1 MRRLKTWRWQWML
14 ALVATAMIAVVFV
27 RPVIGRGQVGP
38 ARADSAAA
46 RSVVA
51 PGQRAEIAAA
61 PPAAA
66 PEASLDAQ
74 TRRTPTPALPES
86 ASCVACHTNQPLLA
100 QMAQSATPA
109 PAATQQADWVVGPL
123 PTQEPWQR
131 VFVDPAFI
139 SDDVHSQPGCTTCHG
154 GTAGTLDMATAHGNL
169 ATPSAARLD
178 KMCGSCHVGLV
189 QSARTSSHRMLPDFV
204 QALKARG
211 ADFTMPETVHAFNG
225 QCAQCHATCADCH
238 ISRPAILGGGLT
250 GGHLMSNGVAQE
262 QTCAGCHNATVNAE
276 STGAH
281 EGIQG
286 DVHAAAGMSCTDC
299 HGVETF
305 HQSQRA
311 ASQSQS
317 VACVDCHQQDV
328 KLGGANVQHTVHVN
342 TVQCQVCHSAGAYTS
357 CATCHAGE
365 NAQGE
370 PTAASDPARLTFKI
384 GRNAAPDENAP
395 WNYVLV
401 RQTAA
406 DPDMWAFYGENLL
419 PDFASVPTWHPTTPH
434 NVQKLTPQNAT
445 CNNCHGQSEL
455 FLTAED
461 VSPETLEANRG
472 VIVPRI
478 PPTRLE
484 VAP

>member
-1 MRRLKTWRWQWML
+1 MRRLKTGRWRWML
-14 ALVATAMIAVVFV
+14 ALAVTALIAIVLV
-27 RPVIGRGQVGP
+27 RPAVGRGQNGP
-38 ARADSAAA
+38 ARADSAVA
-46 RSVVA
+46 RAVVA
-51 PGQRAEIAAA
+51 SDPNAQVAAA
-61 PPAAA
+61 PLPAAS
-66 PEASLDAQ
+66 ELDLDAQ
-74 TRRTPTPALPES
+74 TRRTPTPTVADS
-86 ASCVACHTNQPLLA
+86 ASCVACHTNQPLLEQLA
-100 QMAQSATPA
+100 Q
-109 PAATQQADWVVGPL
+109 PAAPTAAAPNQADMVAGGL
-123 PTQEPWQR
+123 PAQAPWQR
-131 VFVDPAFI
+131 VFVDLAFVT
-139 SDDVHSQPGCTTCHG
+139 DDVHSQPGCTTCHG

-169 ATPSAARLD
+169 TTPSAAQLD

-189 QSARTSSHRMLPDFV
+189 QSARTSSHRMLPSFV

-250 GGHLMSNGVAQE
+250 SGHLMSNGVAQE
-262 QTCAGCHNATVNAE
+262 QTCAGCHNATVAAE

-281 EGIQG
+281 EGIPG
-286 DVHAAAGMSCTDC
+286 DVHSAAGMSCTDC
-299 HGVETF
+299 HSVETF

-311 ASQSQS
+311 ASQSQG
-317 VACVDCHQQDV
+317 VACVDCHQADV

-365 NAQGE
+365 NAKGA
-370 PTAASDPARLTFKI
+370 PIATSDPARLTFKI
-384 GRNAAPDENAP
+384 GRNPAPDEESP

-419 PDFASVPTWHPTTPH
+419 PDFADVPTWHTTTPH
-434 NVQKLTPQNAT
+434 NMQKITPQNAA
-445 CNNCHGQSEL
+445 CNNCHGQRDL
-455 FLTAED
+455 FLTEAD
-461 VSPETLEANRG
+461 LTPETLEANRD